1 MLLEKHKIKKHTA
14 LAGIVFLERSMK
26 IKIKIKKPRN
36 QMVIHVVKRK
46 AGKHKDKK
54 REAKNR
60 GYDE

>member
-1 MLLEKHKIKKHTA
+1 MRQERRKIKKHTV
-14 LAGIVFLERSMK
+14 LVGIGFLGKSMK

-36 QMVIHVVKRK
+36 HMVIHVVKRK